1 MSKLTEK
8 MMKMESFKSRVP
20 ATKEQ
25 IANAEKSLGLSF
37 AKEYKEYLAELG
49 CASIYGHEFTGIC
62 KAARLD
68 VVSVTTEQKNCIDGI
83 PDDWYVIEETNI
95 DGVVIWQN
103 SCGKIYASAPKKLDE
118 EIASS
123 LADYLEQ
130 VGI

>member
-68 VVSVTTEQKNCIDGI
+68 VVSVTTEQKNCFDDI
-83 PDDWYVIEETNI
+83 PNDWYVIEETNI
-95 DGVVIWQN
+95 DGIVIWQN
-103 SCGKIYASAPKKLDE
+103 AKGDIFSKAPNAKAEKIATSFSEYVE
-118 EIASS
+118 F
-123 LADYLEQ
+123 
-130 VGI
+130 

>member
-1 MSKLTEK
+1 MSKLTDK
-8 MMKMESFKSRVP
+8 MKKMQSFRSRTS

-25 IANAEKSLGLSF
+25 IANAEESLGLSF
-37 AKEYKEYLAELG
+37 AKEYKEYLLEFG

-68 VVSVTTEQKNCIDGI
+68 VVSVTTEQKNCFDGI

>member
-1 MSKLTEK
+1 MSAITEK
-8 MMKMESFKSRVP
+8 LQMMKAFKARTP
-20 ATKEQ
+20 ATNEQ
-25 IANAEKSLGLSF
+25 IANAEETLGLSF
-37 AKEYKEYLAELG
+37 AKEYKEYLLEFG

-68 VVSVTTEQKNCIDGI
+68 VVSVTTEQKNCFDGI

-103 SCGKIYASAPKKLDE
+103 SGGKIYASAPKKLAE